1 MSSLVDRIGV
11 LRDEVL
17 DTAEHGDREPPGGE
31 VFEALIR
38 ALAAQSAADAGQEPI
53 DLTLHDA
60 VARRLAWGDSEEV
73 VLGDAGEV
81 FERLVRACT
90 RALRDPDEQA
100 EVIEVAGEVLT
111 ALARIVALSAVGRA
125 GRDRAARTR
134 EELAQRRLKDA
145 LQEQQQTLARLQK
158 EIEESR

>member
-1 MSSLVDRIGV
+1 MTHLADRIQV

-17 DTAEHGDREPPGGE
+17 DTAEHGDREPPGAE
-31 VFEALIR
+31 IFEALVR
-38 ALAAQSAADAGQEPI
+38 ALGSGDTGGHEPI

-60 VARRLAWGDSEEV
+60 IARRFAWGDSEEV
-73 VLGDAGEV
+73 VLGDASEV
-81 FERLVRACT
+81 FERLMKACT

-100 EVIEVAGEVLT
+100 EVTEVAGEVLT
-111 ALARIVALSAVGRA
+111 AAARIIALSAVGRA

-145 LQEQQQTLARLQK
+145 LGEQQQTLARLEK
-158 EIEESR
+158 EIKESR